1 MTQIKTYCDHC
12 GKELDEMHDYP
23 DIEIDTIDEFLK
35 CDLCK
40 DCYKELSK
48 DIHKFVNKEIK

>member
-1 MTQIKTYCDHC
+1 MTQIKIYCDHC

-23 DIEIDTIDEFLK
+23 DIEIDTIDKFLQ

-40 DCYKELSK
+40 DCYRELSQ
-48 DIHKFVNKEIK
+48 IIYKFANKETK